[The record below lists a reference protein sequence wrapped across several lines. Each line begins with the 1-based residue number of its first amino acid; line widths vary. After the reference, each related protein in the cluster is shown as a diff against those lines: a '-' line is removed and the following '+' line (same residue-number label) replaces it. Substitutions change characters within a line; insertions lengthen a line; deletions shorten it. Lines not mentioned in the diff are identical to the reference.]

1 MKSCCIPLGD
11 KSVVVDRAQSVHR
24 NGLFHYIW
32 KIFQGCASPSLVRS
46 IGHVREIP
54 SQERLTDLE
63 RETPGHK
70 GQQRAFGEWVG
81 WGHRSPPPWR
91 GRDPFSLPSISHWLK

>member
-1 MKSCCIPLGD
+1 MGVDFPMKSCCIPLGD
-11 KSVVVDRAQSVHR
+11 KSVAVDRAQSVHR

-32 KIFQGCASPSLVRS
+32 KIFQGCASPSLVRR

-81 WGHRSPPPWR
+81 VGSQKSSALERQ
-91 GRDPFSLPSISHWLK
+91 GSLLTP

>member
-1 MKSCCIPLGD
+1 MKSCCISLGD
-11 KSVVVDRAQSVHR
+11 KSVAVDRAQSVHR
-24 NGLFHYIW
+24 NGLFHCIW
-32 KIFQGCASPSLVRS
+32 KIFQGCASLVRS

-63 RETPGHK
+63 RETPYHN

-81 WGHRSPPPWR
+81 LGHRSLPPWR
-91 GRDPFSLPSISHWLK
+91 SRDPFPLPSISHWLK